1 MTTVLSAARLA
12 SARGPML
19 TFTAL
24 SIALALAGCSGSS
37 AEPTP
42 AQTIPEVLTVQAK
55 PADPAFELRLPARAL
70 AGESAQLFARA
81 TGFVSE
87 RRADLGDKVQ
97 AGQVLAVISAPE
109 SDQAVHEAAAG
120 LAQAK
125 ADQELAKVN
134 YDRAEVLVGSGAI
147 SKELYSDR
155 KANFDVA
162 VAARGAAEA
171 RLAAARERQGFQ
183 TVRAPFSGVV
193 VARNV
198 ERGDRVVG
206 DAASAQ
212 PMFEVNALDP
222 LRVVV
227 DVPQNVAL
235 QIQPGVEGDVTFPEL
250 PGQTFKAQVVRSAQ
264 AISRDAGVMRTELRL
279 PNPDS
284 RIPAGMVGSV
294 SLHLQRSVPA
304 MVVPVSTVV
313 QRGTV
318 AQVAVVTGDGKL
330 DFHDV
335 TLGRNLGNEIEVLS
349 GVAANETVVLA
360 PNALLTSGSPVK
372 ARAFVAEKK

>member
-1 MTTVLSAARLA
+1 MTIAPSHT
-12 SARGPML
+12 RGAML
-19 TFTAL
+19 TAIAL
-24 SIALALAGCSGSS
+24 SMAIALTGCNGSS
-37 AEPTP
+37 AETTP
-42 AQTIPEVLTVQAK
+42 PQAIPDVLTVQAK
-55 PADPAFELRLPARAL
+55 PADNAFELRLPARAL
-70 AGESAQLFARA
+70 AGESAQLYPRA

-87 RRADLGDKVQ
+87 RRADLGDKVE

-109 SDQAVHEAAAG
+109 SDQAVREAVAV
-120 LAQAK
+120 LAQAR

-134 YDRAEVLVGSGAI
+134 YDRAQVLIGSGAI

-206 DAASAQ
+206 DAASAE

-235 QIQPGVEGDVTFPEL
+235 QIRSGVEGDVTFPEL
-250 PGQTFKAQVVRSAQ
+250 PGQTFKAQVVRSAN

-284 RIPAGMVGSV
+284 RIPAGMVGTV
-294 SLHLQRSVPA
+294 ALHLPRAVPVI
-304 MVVPVSTVV
+304 VVPVSTVI
-313 QRGTV
+313 QRGSG
-318 AQVAVVTGDGKL
+318 AQVATVVGGKL
-330 DFHDV
+330 DFRDV
-335 TLGRNLGNEIEVLS
+335 TLGRNLGNDIEIVS
-349 GVAANETVVLA
+349 GVAANDTVVLA
-360 PNALLTSGSPVK
+360 PNALLTAGSPVK

>member
-1 MTTVLSAARLA
+1 MTIAPFHT
-12 SARGPML
+12 RGAML
-19 TFTAL
+19 TAIAL
-24 SIALALAGCSGSS
+24 SMAIVLTGCNGSS
-37 AEPTP
+37 AETTP
-42 AQTIPEVLTVQAK
+42 PQVIPDVLTVQAK
-55 PADPAFELRLPARAL
+55 PADNAFELRLPARAL
-70 AGESAQLFARA
+70 AGESAQLYPRA

-87 RRADLGDKVQ
+87 RRADLGDKVE

-109 SDQAVHEAAAG
+109 SDQAVREAVAV

-134 YDRAEVLVGSGAI
+134 YDRAQVLIGSGAI

-162 VAARGAAEA
+162 GAARGAAEA

-206 DAASAQ
+206 DAASAE

-235 QIQPGVEGDVTFPEL
+235 QIRSGVEGDVTFPEL
-250 PGQTFKAQVVRSAQ
+250 PGQTFKAQVVRIAN

-284 RIPAGMVGSV
+284 RIPAGMVGTV
-294 SLHLQRSVPA
+294 ALHLPRAVPVI
-304 MVVPVSTVV
+304 VVPVSTVI
-313 QRGTV
+313 QRGSG
-318 AQVAVVTGDGKL
+318 AQVATVVGGKL
-330 DFHDV
+330 DFRDV
-335 TLGRNLGNEIEVLS
+335 TLGRNLGNDIEIVS
-349 GVAANETVVLA
+349 GVAANDTVVLA
-360 PNALLTSGSPVK
+360 PNALLTAGSPVK